1 MGDRRLMARY
11 APQKIL
17 PNRLVERG
25 RKLYVISDFNL
36 IEKRVRGH
44 TAIPLDVNKLTPK
57 LSMTPWMVHSVKRL
71 ISPSWVLISF
81 VARHLMPFWLR
92 LIICECLLPNQLSA
106 VTCSNFDRWQ
116 FNAT

>member
-44 TAIPLDVNKLTPK
+44 TAIPLDVNKLTPQVIHDT
-57 LSMTPWMVHSVKRL
+57 LDGPLGETPDQPVMGSDLFRGATSHAVLAQVNHLRMP
-71 ISPSWVLISF
+71 PS
-81 VARHLMPFWLR
+81 
-92 LIICECLLPNQLSA
+92 Q
-106 VTCSNFDRWQ
+106 
-116 FNAT
+116 